1 MYLVEE
7 RRKLILE
14 EIISAVPFTLVTLR
28 KSTRSLMKLSA
39 KISLIWKKKDCWLK
53 AMEGQP

>member
-14 EIISAVPFTLVTLR
+14 EIISAGTVYVSDLAKKYEVTYETIR
-28 KSTRSLMKLSA
+28 KDLTYLE
-39 KISLIWKKKDCWLK
+39 KKGCWLK